1 MKKVLLSL
9 AAVAA
14 LASCVKENISE
25 PVQNAGKYTIKAA
38 AQISKT
44 TLAGTTVEWEVTD
57 EIAVVLDG
65 DNPVMAKFAAV
76 EATLNG
82 SKADFTGDFNLD
94 GDLKFSD
101 YNCAYAVNPSSAVDF
116 INKKISHTLAADQ
129 TEGVKSGDL
138 LSSALVSLEAL
149 PKGEAQAQFQ
159 NALTLLQVAVPA
171 GVQKVEFTADM
182 YSSLVGTAEFTVD
195 AETGK
200 LAVSKPSTSRKVT
213 LEAAAGLEAKTYPV
227 LVYPGKVKELT
238 LHMVGLDGAEYTNT
252 VKDLEFVAGEYRT
265 INLCNIFGIYSED
278 TLYATPAGGNV
289 LVPVV
294 SAVDHEFTVTT
305 DASWITYVETK
316 GFHGTEIV
324 LNVEANTTGAAREAS
339 VTVKWGEDAKD
350 SRTYKVS
357 QEALYDHFLNVE
369 WEESFGLYSSESD
382 AKNETNAKVTYK
394 NVFTIELSDDFSKGM
409 YKVNGMLVENN
420 SYNGKAGATYYANYN
435 DGQLIVLKNDKGYAF
450 NDKEVVFTYNEA
462 EKTFTAAPIKFG
474 YKFDNADMRNGG
486 YIGGYKAVVKVEE
499 PTPDTPSTG
508 FTLEGAWDQVVTGM
522 SWPSPSATMTIAV
535 SGSTVTI
542 TDFIAAG
549 TVAEGTLN
557 GNIITIPAGT
567 MVDQA
572 GPLDADVVLTVS
584 DDYNTITAGA
594 FTVGGWIN
602 VSAYSAEK
610 QEKNVATEPET
621 PEVPEV
627 PEVGGP
633 TLDGA
638 WNQNVAGMSWPSP
651 SATMTIAVSG
661 STVTITDFVVA
672 GTVAEGTLSG
682 NQITVPAGTA
692 IGTGSN
698 QAGPLDADVVLTISA
713 DYNTITAE
721 PFSIASWCNVSA
733 YSAEKQ
739 EKNAGTVTPEPEP
752 EAPAID
758 FAGLDWASAAVAV
771 NGESATSDSKMK
783 EISAFGDDEYLY
795 VRLTTAQGLPLGA
808 DHLGL
813 SFCDGEGSNEVWWG
827 WTTTGTNTYYGEHM
841 GEIDADGKLTGMS
854 FGDAEV
860 ICHTEVSGE
869 SVTWY
874 LAFPRE
880 SVEQYVSAKGK
891 IYVSALLWNAWSEY
905 WAAPA
910 RGGSMLQVTLFE
922 DPNSLKNADWNAADV
937 VSYDLP
943 SGASSSRQSLRSV
956 KYFTDADNV
965 KVRIVA
971 SAAKLAEQVD
981 GVPTTH
987 LGIFLYDVVNG
998 SGDGYYEWWGNAAG
1012 NNEYEGEH
1020 VGVIT
1025 GTDLSLSVN
1034 GVAVEV
1040 EKVVEGDDVVWMFAI
1055 PRSAHANLAA
1065 NEVNMAFIAYRNWG
1079 QTGALPDKYGEMF
1092 KVTFP

>member
-420 SYNGKAGATYYANYN
+420 SYSGKAGATYYANYN

-508 FTLEGAWDQVVTGM
+508 FTLEGAWDQVVT
-522 SWPSPSATMTIAV
+522 
-535 SGSTVTI
+535 
-542 TDFIAAG
+542 
-549 TVAEGTLN
+549 
-557 GNIITIPAGT
+557 
-567 MVDQA
+567 
-572 GPLDADVVLTVS
+572 
-584 DDYNTITAGA
+584 
-594 FTVGGWIN
+594 
-602 VSAYSAEK
+602 
-610 QEKNVATEPET
+610 
-621 PEVPEV
+621 
-627 PEVGGP
+627 
-633 TLDGA
+633 
-638 WNQNVAGMSWPSP
+638 GMSWPSP

>member
-44 TLAGTTVEWEVTD
+44 TLAGTTVEWEATD

-76 EATLNG
+76 EATLSG

-382 AKNETNAKVTYK
+382 AKNETNAVVTYK

-420 SYNGKAGATYYANYN
+420 SYSGKAGATYYANYN

-450 NDKEVVFTYNEA
+450 NDKEVAFTYNEA

-499 PTPDTPSTG
+499 PVGPSEPEDDPIAGTWDVTCNYG
-508 FTLEGAWDQVVTGM
+508 AGAWGPAAATTGTM
-522 SWPSPSATMTIAV
+522 LITKSSGTYTIEEFLGTSVSWELTQDGNTFTVNAVSEAMGPGKLVLTYDESTMTLK
-535 SGSTVTI
+535 S
-542 TDFIAAG
+542 
-549 TVAEGTLN
+549 
-557 GNIITIPAGT
+557 PAGT
-567 MVDQA
+567 SYTDWTSFNM
-572 GPLDADVVLTVS
+572 S
-584 DDYNTITAGA
+584 DI
-594 FTVGGWIN
+594 
-602 VSAYSAEK
+602 
-610 QEKNVATEPET
+610 VATKQ
-621 PEVPEV
+621 
-627 PEVGGP
+627 GG
-633 TLDGA
+633 A
-638 WNQNVAGMSWPSP
+638 
-651 SATMTIAVSG
+651 
-661 STVTITDFVVA
+661 
-672 GTVAEGTLSG
+672 
-682 NQITVPAGTA
+682 
-692 IGTGSN
+692 
-698 QAGPLDADVVLTISA
+698 
-713 DYNTITAE
+713 
-721 PFSIASWCNVSA
+721 
-733 YSAEKQ
+733 
-739 EKNAGTVTPEPEP
+739 VTPEPEP
-752 EAPAID
+752 EQPTRQPND
-758 FAGLDWASAAVAV
+758 SWENAAVVV
-771 NGESATSDSKMK
+771 NAPESASDSKLK
-783 EISAFGDDEYLY
+783 ELKVYADADYLY
-795 VRLTTAQGLPLGA
+795 VRLTAENAAPFGA
-808 DHLGL
+808 NYFDIY
-813 SFCDGEGSNEVWWG
+813 FTDGEGETEVWWG
-827 WTTTGTNTYYGEHM
+827 WSTTGTKIYYQEHKN
-841 GEIDADGKLTGMS
+841 ELDANGNITKMRWYTDPETRVYINDYTTTS
-854 FGDAEV
+854 SD
-860 ICHTEVSGE
+860 TEVVWEIKYPRSYVDVYKSSTDTLHV
-869 SVTWY
+869 SV
-874 LAFPRE
+874 
-880 SVEQYVSAKGK
+880 
-891 IYVSALLWNAWSEY
+891 LLWNGWDEY
-905 WAAPA
+905 WAIPS
-910 RGGSMLQVTLFE
+910 RNESEMLE
-922 DPNSLKNADWNAADV
+922 V
-937 VSYDLP
+937 VLP
-943 SGASSSRQSLRSV
+943 
-956 KYFTDADNV
+956 
-965 KVRIVA
+965 
-971 SAAKLAEQVD
+971 
-981 GVPTTH
+981 
-987 LGIFLYDVVNG
+987 
-998 SGDGYYEWWGNAAG
+998 
-1012 NNEYEGEH
+1012 
-1020 VGVIT
+1020 
-1025 GTDLSLSVN
+1025 
-1034 GVAVEV
+1034 
-1040 EKVVEGDDVVWMFAI
+1040 
-1055 PRSAHANLAA
+1055 
-1065 NEVNMAFIAYRNWG
+1065 
-1079 QTGALPDKYGEMF
+1079 
-1092 KVTFP
+1092 

>member
-1 MKKVLLSL
+1 M
-9 AAVAA
+9 
-14 LASCVKENISE
+14 
-25 PVQNAGKYTIKAA
+25 
-38 AQISKT
+38 
-44 TLAGTTVEWEVTD
+44 
-57 EIAVVLDG
+57 
-65 DNPVMAKFAAV
+65 
-76 EATLNG
+76 
-82 SKADFTGDFNLD
+82 
-94 GDLKFSD
+94 
-101 YNCAYAVNPSSAVDF
+101 
-116 INKKISHTLAADQ
+116 
-129 TEGVKSGDL
+129 
-138 LSSALVSLEAL
+138 
-149 PKGEAQAQFQ
+149 
-159 NALTLLQVAVPA
+159 
-171 GVQKVEFTADM
+171 
-182 YSSLVGTAEFTVD
+182 
-195 AETGK
+195 
-200 LAVSKPSTSRKVT
+200 
-213 LEAAAGLEAKTYPV
+213 
-227 LVYPGKVKELT
+227 
-238 LHMVGLDGAEYTNT
+238 
-252 VKDLEFVAGEYRT
+252 
-265 INLCNIFGIYSED
+265 
-278 TLYATPAGGNV
+278 
-289 LVPVV
+289 
-294 SAVDHEFTVTT
+294 
-305 DASWITYVETK
+305 
-316 GFHGTEIV
+316 
-324 LNVEANTTGAAREAS
+324 
-339 VTVKWGEDAKD
+339 
-350 SRTYKVS
+350 
-357 QEALYDHFLNVE
+357 
-369 WEESFGLYSSESD
+369 
-382 AKNETNAKVTYK
+382 
-394 NVFTIELSDDFSKGM
+394 
-409 YKVNGMLVENN
+409 
-420 SYNGKAGATYYANYN
+420 
-435 DGQLIVLKNDKGYAF
+435 
-450 NDKEVVFTYNEA
+450 
-462 EKTFTAAPIKFG
+462 
-474 YKFDNADMRNGG
+474 
-486 YIGGYKAVVKVEE
+486 
-499 PTPDTPSTG
+499 
-508 FTLEGAWDQVVTGM
+508 
-522 SWPSPSATMTIAV
+522 
-535 SGSTVTI
+535 
-542 TDFIAAG
+542 
-549 TVAEGTLN
+549 
-557 GNIITIPAGT
+557 
-567 MVDQA
+567 
-572 GPLDADVVLTVS
+572 
-584 DDYNTITAGA
+584 
-594 FTVGGWIN
+594 
-602 VSAYSAEK
+602 SAYSAEK
-610 QEKNVATEPET
+610 QEKNVATE
-621 PEVPEV
+621 PEV

-651 SATMTIAVSG
+651 SATMTIAVNG

-682 NQITVPAGTA
+682 NQITIPAGTA
-692 IGTGSN
+692 IGTGNN
-698 QAGPLDADVVLTISA
+698 QAGSLDEDVVLTISA

-721 PFSIASWCNVSA
+721 PFSIGGWINVSA

-813 SFCDGEGSNEVWWG
+813 SFCDGEGSKQVWWG

-891 IYVSALLWNAWSEY
+891 IYVSALLFNAWSEY

-910 RGGSMLQVTLFE
+910 RGGAMLAVTLFE

-956 KYFTDADNV
+956 KYFTDAENV

-971 SAAKLAEQVD
+971 SAAKLAEEKD

-998 SGDGYYEWWGNAAG
+998 SGNGYYEWWGNAAG

-1034 GVAVEV
+1034 GVTVEV

-1055 PRSAHANLAA
+1055 PRSAHENLAA
-1065 NEVNMAFIAYRNWG
+1065 NEVNMAFIAYRDWG

>member
-9 AAVAA
+9 AAVAV

-44 TLAGTTVEWEVTD
+44 TLAGTTVEWEATD

-116 INKKISHTLAADQ
+116 ANKKIVHTLAADQ

-138 LSSALVSLEAL
+138 LSTAPISLEAL
-149 PKGEAQAQFQ
+149 PKGEAEARFS
-159 NALTLLQVAVPA
+159 NALTLLQVVVPE

-182 YSSLVGTAEFTVD
+182 YSSLVGTAEFSVD
-195 AETGK
+195 AATGT
-200 LAVSKPSTSRKVT
+200 LAVSKPSSSRKVT

-252 VKDLEFVAGEYRT
+252 VADLEFVAGEYRT

-382 AKNETNAKVTYK
+382 AKNETNAVVTYK

-450 NDKEVVFTYNEA
+450 NDKEVAFTYNEA

-499 PTPDTPSTG
+499 PEEPEVDN
-508 FTLEGAWDQVVTGM
+508 GA
-522 SWPSPSATMTIAV
+522 
-535 SGSTVTI
+535 
-542 TDFIAAG
+542 
-549 TVAEGTLN
+549 
-557 GNIITIPAGT
+557 
-567 MVDQA
+567 
-572 GPLDADVVLTVS
+572 LDAFVGTWSETYVNKPYSWSPEKIFNGEFTVS
-584 DDYNTITAGA
+584 VVDGRLYFENIFVASYGAGKY
-594 FTVGGWIN
+594 W
-602 VSAYSAEK
+602 
-610 QEKNVATEPET
+610 
-621 PEVPEV
+621 
-627 PEVGGP
+627 
-633 TLDGA
+633 
-638 WNQNVAGMSWPSP
+638 
-651 SATMTIAVSG
+651 
-661 STVTITDFVVA
+661 
-672 GTVAEGTLSG
+672 GTLSADG
-682 NQITVPAGTA
+682 ATIELEDAEEYGHPEF
-692 IGTGSN
+692 
-698 QAGPLDADVVLTISA
+698 GPLSYNGPVTLVVGDGTLTVATAFNGAVASYVATKKVNPLLAFVGTWSETYVNKPYSWSPEKIFNGEFTVSVVDGRLYFENIFVASYGAGKYWGTLSA
-713 DYNTITAE
+713 DGATIELEDAEEYGHPEFGPLSYNGPVTLVVGDGTLTVATAFNGAVE
-721 PFSIASWCNVSA
+721 SYVAT
-733 YSAEKQ
+733 KQ
-739 EKNAGTVTPEPEP
+739 GAVEPEPEP
-752 EAPAID
+752 EPVAPAID

-771 NGESATSDSKMK
+771 NDESATSDFKMK
-783 EISAFGDDEYLY
+783 EIRAFIDEKYLY
-795 VRLTTAQGLPLGA
+795 VRLATAQGLPLEA
-808 DHLGL
+808 NYLDVDF
-813 SFCDGEGSNEVWWG
+813 SDGDGPTKSWEWA
-827 WTTTGTNTYYGEHM
+827 TTGTNNYWAEHL
-841 GEIDADGKLTGMS
+841 GPIDADGTLTGMS
-854 FGDAEV
+854 FGGAEV
-860 ICHTEVSGE
+860 ICHTEVADE

-874 LAFPRE
+874 LAYPRE
-880 SVEQYVSAKGK
+880 SVEKYISAKGK
-891 IYVSALLWNAWSEY
+891 IYVSALLWNDWNDY
-905 WAAPA
+905 WAVPA
-910 RGGSMLQVTLFE
+910 RGEQMLKVDVFE
-922 DPNSLKNADWNAADV
+922 DPNSLKNADWNAENVATYVLDEFMYESYPQYCALTELKAFADETNIYARLK
-937 VSYDLP
+937 STTT
-943 SGASSSRQSLRSV
+943 SGAARLRFCTADTGEGSQSVWYWEKSTYATATY
-956 KYFTDADNV
+956 KSDKAKIGADFN
-965 KVRIVA
+965 
-971 SAAKLAEQVD
+971 
-981 GVPTTH
+981 
-987 LGIFLYDVVNG
+987 F
-998 SGDGYYEWWGNAAG
+998 
-1012 NNEYEGEH
+1012 
-1020 VGVIT
+1020 
-1025 GTDLSLSVN
+1025 SLSYN
-1034 GVAVEV
+1034 GTAVGLET
-1040 EKVVEGDDVVWMFAI
+1040 VVEGTDVYWYMTI
-1055 PRSAHANLAA
+1055 PRSAHDHTKNAGSVNIGFLTYDAA
-1065 NEVNMAFIAYRNWG
+1065 
-1079 QTGALPDKYGEMF
+1079 DKENGFMPKVWGEML
-1092 KVTFP
+1092 KVTLP